1 MNQISSLGEL
11 QAKIG
16 MSFSAG
22 TIVQAQPIQAED
34 GDNPSHRQQE
44 NEERLESSFPERC

>member
-16 MSFSAG
+16 MSFSAD
-22 TIVQAQPIQAED
+22 TIVHAQPIQGED
-34 GDNPSHRQQE
+34 GDNTSNRQQE
-44 NEERLESSFPERC
+44 NEERRESYFPERG